1 MKVNI
6 YDLLKIYEKEI
17 SKNCKNKR
25 KVLRF
30 ERYKLENLC
39 YIKYLLEN
47 NLYTPSKYNIFIVR
61 DPKYRI
67 VMSLDIKD
75 KIVNHYFTRYIL
87 IPKLDKYLNNRIIAT
102 RSNMGS
108 SYGIKLIK
116 KYLEKY
122 KKYKKF
128 FILKIDIKKY
138 FYNIDHNVL
147 KKMLVNKLD
156 VNEYEII
163 CKIIDSTNL
172 DYINDSINKQVEIE
186 LKKRKHNAKKINDLP
201 RYKYGKGL
209 SLGAMTSQFLSIFNL
224 NNLIFYIVHKLGLKE
239 SILYMD
245 DLVIIH
251 HDKDYLKK
259 CLSIITSK
267 LENEYLLE
275 VNQKKTFIVNNH
287 EGFIFLGYHF
297 KVINGKTIISI
308 RKDTINKVKSRVRE
322 LNYLY
327 GHNLISFDKYFCSIN
342 TYYYCFKYANN
353 FKIREIVDN
362 HFFEKVSNL

>member
-172 DYINDSINKQVEIE
+172 DYVNDSINKQVEIE
-186 LKKRKHNAKKINDLP
+186 LKKRKHNAQKINDLP

-209 SLGAMTSQFLSIFNL
+209 SLGAMTSQFLSIFYL
-224 NNLIFYIVHKLGLKE
+224 NNLIFYIVHKLDLKE

-327 GHNLISFDKYFCSIN
+327 GHNLISFDKCFCSIN
-342 TYYYCFKYANN
+342 TYYCFKYANN
-353 FKIREIVDN
+353 FKIREILDN